1 MMDDAPSTEQVRWI
15 ARQVPFRAACTY
27 LQYGYLRLA
36 VCLPNCVLL
45 ISYVIYKETAF
56 GLCRLFLLHQGRIP
70 RHTCRF
76 YCCLAAHQRT
86 KEMDS
91 AEPLSS
97 ILWTP
102 PPHPEESAAAGKC
115 RLPRAYRNI
124 GSCIQVQVA
133 YPHFDMMF
141 GCFVF
146 GLRSFAF
153 Q

>member
-1 MMDDAPSTEQVRWI
+1 
-15 ARQVPFRAACTY
+15 
-27 LQYGYLRLA
+27 
-36 VCLPNCVLL
+36 
-45 ISYVIYKETAF
+45 
-56 GLCRLFLLHQGRIP
+56 
-70 RHTCRF
+70 
-76 YCCLAAHQRT
+76 
-86 KEMDS
+86 MDS

-146 GLRSFAF
+146 GLGLLAFQKITLGLCRSFFIIGWEKDAVRMAW
-153 Q
+153 